1 VFCQHDHWDEKK
13 TDHYRYAKVLP
24 DGRHLRTKISFGA
37 GQVND
42 AGLFAA
48 ILRVELQVSETEFW
62 RVVENH
68 GPAQHTPLPQAIAP
82 AAQPM
87 RRLPPARL
95 WSRPPK
101 SQARAAESRT
111 SWKKTVTEPPPA
123 EVV

>member
-82 AAQPM
+82 AQRELTLETVMKLRKVGATMEQVKRLDSQAEAEELL
-87 RRLPPARL
+87 RRLTGA
-95 WSRPPK
+95 K
-101 SQARAAESRT
+101 
-111 SWKKTVTEPPPA
+111 
-123 EVV
+123 